1 MRSRGISLPIPEPR
15 SVAATRAGFTL
26 IELMIV
32 VVIIAVVAA
41 IALPN
46 LLSARLNSNET
57 AAIATLRKII
67 SSLALFQTRGLA
79 DTDFDGIGEMGTF
92 AEMSGAVPVRGVQV
106 LRPTVLSS
114 SFQTVNSS
122 GEVAAHGYQFRIFLP
137 DVNGDGLGEVVGGGP
152 PAGIDADLA
161 ETTWCA
167 YAWPSSFEQ
176 SGMRTFFV
184 NQGGEIIFTSRA
196 SYSGPGA
203 GPLPGA
209 ALRTPGSV
217 NSITGSLATGA
228 TGRDGEFWKP
238 VGN

>member
-1 MRSRGISLPIPEPR
+1 MRSRGISLPIPGPR

-79 DTDFDGIGEMGTF
+79 DTDIDGIGEMGTF
-92 AEMSGAVPVRGVQV
+92 AEMSGAVPVRGGQF
-106 LRPTVLSS
+106 LRPAVLAS
-114 SFQTVNSS
+114 SFRTVNSS

-137 DVNGDGLGEVVGGGP
+137 DANGDGLGEVVGGGP
-152 PAGIDADLA
+152 PAGIDPDLA

-217 NSITGSLATGA
+217 NSITGTLATGT
-228 TGRDGEFWKP
+228 TGRDGEFWKT